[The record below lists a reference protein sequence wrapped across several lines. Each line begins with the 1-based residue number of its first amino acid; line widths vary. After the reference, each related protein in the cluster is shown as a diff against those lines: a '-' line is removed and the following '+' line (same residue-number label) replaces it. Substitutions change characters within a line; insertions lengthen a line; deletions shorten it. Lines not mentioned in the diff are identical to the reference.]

1 MDDAWQGPQCK
12 FPAVL
17 RSAVLR
23 MRAPLPERSEVST
36 ASGAQ
41 PLVTLRGSAPNWHN
55 WDSTEMLKL
64 VWKQ

>member
-17 RSAVLR
+17 RTAVLR
-23 MRAPLPERSEVST
+23 IRAPLPERSEVSA

-41 PLVTLRGSAPNWHN
+41 PLVTLRGSVPVWHN
-55 WDSTEMLKL
+55 
-64 VWKQ
+64 